1 MKAVE
6 RALFSGMNVCPCVP
20 ISYPRTYALP
30 GDNPIAIF
38 EESPPSAGKNTPS
51 LRPSLLCSLISMS
64 KPLTI

>member
-6 RALFSGMNVCPCVP
+6 RALFSAMNVCPCVP

-38 EESPPSAGKNTPS
+38 EAYPPSAVLNTPS
-51 LRPSLLCSLISMS
+51 LSQSL
-64 KPLTI
+64 